1 MVRRPDSI
9 PEARRAMREA
19 LQELSSQGKSTPCE
33 DRPVPFTEVRQ
44 TPAEAAEL
52 CGRGTD
58 HPCPLLELCATLGF
72 TESVYAD
79 DMVYGGYTW
88 RRGLPLLSED
98 AYNKKRRKVELQKLK
113 MPNGVKLAIP
123 EPVA

>member
-9 PEARRAMREA
+9 PSARRAMREG
-19 LQELSSQGKSTPCE
+19 LQQLHNVGHVNSKGERVFSTFCE

-44 TPAEAAEL
+44 SPTEAAEL
-52 CGRGTD
+52 CGRGTKD
-58 HPCPLLELCATLGF
+58 ECPLIKLCEPLGF

-88 RRGLPLLSED
+88 RRGLPLVSET
-98 AYNKKRRKVELQKLK
+98 AYEEKRARGELRKIR
-113 MPNGVKLAIP
+113 A
-123 EPVA
+123 

>member
-19 LQELSSQGKSTPCE
+19 QQELESRHETTPCH
-33 DRPVPFTEVRQ
+33 DRPVPYADVRQ
-44 TPAEAAEL
+44 SPEDAAAL
-52 CGRGTD
+52 CGRDTD
-58 HPCPLLELCATLGF
+58 HPCPLLEVCATFGF

-88 RRGLPLLSED
+88 RRGLPLVSET
-98 AYNKKRRKVELQKLK
+98 AYRQKRRRGELRKLK
-113 MPNGVKLAIP
+113 VPKNIA
-123 EPVA
+123 PVA